1 MLHFTFYILHFTFT
15 MSYTGE
21 HLLPGYIG
29 HFCVLLSLMAS
40 LVAGF
45 SYYKSHRSTHPDD
58 KKGWLKLARLSFVT
72 EALAVFATFFI
83 IVYMMFNHLFEY
95 KYVWQHSSVSLE
107 PKYILSAIWEGQ
119 EGSTLLWTMW
129 HAVLGLIVIRWQKEW
144 EVPVMTVVSFA
155 QFFLA
160 TMIIG
165 IYIFDVKIGSN
176 PFILLRDSGAFDNA
190 PAMHLDFDVSKPLR
204 SDYLTMIKDGNDL
217 NPLLQNYWMV
227 IHPPVLFLGFASTLF
242 PFAFAMAGLWTHKI
256 GEWIKPALPWVL
268 FSIAILGL
276 GIMMGSK
283 WAYES
288 LNFGG
293 YWAWDP
299 VENASLV
306 PWMIM
311 VSGLHTMLIYKH
323 TGHSLR
329 SSFIF
334 MALSFLFI
342 LYSSFLTKSGVLGD
356 SSVHAF
362 ADIGMNGQ
370 LFLFLMVFVWLTP
383 FFAAVSDRQRLIIT
397 AVTAVLSLATYFLAE
412 VIPGFAL
419 YVIVAGIVTFIVW
432 LNKKVPAVQKEE
444 RASSREFWMFIGS
457 LVFFL
462 AAMII
467 IIQTSLPVFNKLYHI
482 NTAPGE
488 NSEFK
493 YNQIQVLVAVI
504 IGVLSA
510 IAQYF
515 RYRHTPRQVFIRK
528 IAVPTFISAL
538 IATFIL
544 TVVKINYDKEGM
556 GFLINIWLALV
567 AGVYAVVANVM
578 YMFTALKGNMKN
590 SGGSI
595 AHVGFGMILVGV
607 LLSSGKKE
615 VLSINT
621 SGIPVNFGPN
631 SKEITGENLTL
642 IRGLPMKM
650 GDYKVTYMAD
660 SAHPKK
666 QQTYFKID
674 FKSDKESFTLWPNAF
689 VNYKGN
695 MEMMANPDAKHY
707 WDHDVFTYVSAIQNP
722 TSKTDTTKFVMHEK
736 AVGDTIFYSK
746 GYMILGRV
754 VGKDS
759 LPVNGFA
766 ASDTGFTASVKVQQL
781 NGSSYK
787 SDLLMIR
794 GNGQKLFQSEDTIF
808 SQNLVLTLND
818 VRGSRAEIGVKE
830 DSDITPWLTLK
841 AYKFPYINLLW
852 LGVIV
857 TVLGALISMW
867 SRLSKARV

>member
-1 MLHFTFYILHFTFT
+1 MN
-15 MSYTGE
+15 YTGE
-21 HLLPGYIG
+21 HLLPGQLG
-29 HFCVLLSLMAS
+29 HFFILLSLVAS
-40 LVAGF
+40 LVASF
-45 SYYKSHRSTHPDD
+45 SYYKTVKSQAPEER
-58 KKGWLKLARLSFVT
+58 KAWLKLARLSFLI
-72 EALAVFATFFI
+72 EAFAVFSVFAA
-83 IVYMMFNHLFEY
+83 IVYMMFNHMFEY
-95 KYVWQHSSVSLE
+95 RYVWQHSSLSLE

-129 HAVLGLIVIRWQKEW
+129 HCVLGLIIIRREKEW
-144 EVPVMTVVSFA
+144 EAPVMSIVSFA

-160 TMIIG
+160 TMIVG
-165 IYIFDVKIGSN
+165 IYVFGVKIGSN
-176 PFILLRDSGAFDNA
+176 PFVLLRESGALDNA
-190 PAMHLDFDVSKPLR
+190 PAMHLDMDPTKPIR
-204 SDYLTMIKDGNDL
+204 PDYLTMITDGNDL

-227 IHPPVLFLGFASTLF
+227 IHPPVLFLGFASTLI
-242 PFAFAMAGLWTHKI
+242 PFAFAGAGLWTRNI
-256 GEWIKPALPWVL
+256 GGWIKRALPWTL

-329 SSFIF
+329 ATFIF
-334 MALSFLFI
+334 LSLSFLFI
-342 LYSSFLTKSGVLGD
+342 LYSSFLTKSGVLGE

-383 FFAAVSDRQRLIIT
+383 FFAARTDKQRIIISL
-397 AVTAVLSLATYFLAE
+397 VTFGLSLATYFLAE
-412 VIPGFAL
+412 TIPGFPL
-419 YVIVAGIVTFIVW
+419 YVIVAGIVTFIV
-432 LNKKVPAVQKEE
+432 LMNKQVPAVQKEE
-444 RASSREFWMFIGS
+444 SASSREFWMFIGA

-462 AAMII
+462 SAMII
-467 IIQTSLPVFNKLYHI
+467 IVQTSLPVFNKLYNI

-493 YNQIQVLVAVI
+493 YNQIQVLVAI
-504 IGVLSA
+504 IVGLLTAVG
-510 IAQYF
+510 QYF
-515 RYRHTPRQVFIRK
+515 RYKHTPKEFFLKR
-528 IAVPTFISAL
+528 IAVPTLISAI

-544 TVVKINYDKEGM
+544 VVIKINYDKEGM

-567 AGVYAVVANVM
+567 AGVYALVANAM

-595 AHVGFGMILVGV
+595 AHLGFGMLLVGI

-621 SGIPVNFGPN
+621 SGIPVNFGPD
-631 SKEITGENLTL
+631 SKELTGENLTL
-642 IRGLPMKM
+642 IRGLPMSM
-650 GDYKVTYMAD
+650 ADYKVTYMAD

-707 WDHDVFTYVSAIQNP
+707 WDHDVFTYVSAIQNR
-722 TSKTDTTKFVMHEK
+722 SSITDTTKYTMHEK
-736 AVGDTIFYSK
+736 VVGDTIFYTK
-746 GYMILGRV
+746 GYMTVERV
-754 VGKDS
+754 VGKDK
-759 LPVNGFA
+759 LPVEGFA
-766 ASDTGFTASVKVQQL
+766 ANDTGYTASIKVQQL
-781 NGSSYK
+781 NGSSYQ

-794 GNGQKLFQSEDTIF
+794 GRGQKLFQSEDTVF
-808 SQNLVLTLND
+808 SQNLVLTLNN
-818 VRGSRAEIGVKE
+818 VAGNQVEIGVKE
-830 DSDITPWLTLK
+830 SADITPWLTLK
-841 AYKFPYINLLW
+841 AYKFPYINFLW
-852 LGVIV
+852 LGVIL
-857 TVLGALISMW
+857 TVAGALISMW
-867 SRLSKARV
+867 NRFSRA

>member
-1 MLHFTFYILHFTFT
+1 MAYE
-15 MSYTGE
+15 GE
-21 HLLPGYIG
+21 HLLPGQIG
-29 HFCVLLSLMAS
+29 HFFVLLSLVAS
-40 LVAGF
+40 FVASF
-45 SYYKSHRSTHPDD
+45 AYYKTVRSQNSADR
-58 KKGWLKLARLSFVT
+58 KSWLKLARISFIT
-72 EALAVFATFFI
+72 EAVSVFAIFG
-83 IVYMMFNHLFEY
+83 VLLHLMFNHMFEY
-95 KYVWQHSSVSLE
+95 KYVWQHSSLSLE

-119 EGSTLLWTMW
+119 EGSTLLWTIW
-129 HAVLGLIVIRWQKEW
+129 HCILGLVFIAREKEW
-144 EVPVMTVVSFA
+144 EAPVMSIVSFA

-160 TMIIG
+160 TMVVG

-176 PFILLRDSGAFDNA
+176 PFVLLRDSGVLDNA
-190 PAMHLDFDVSKPLR
+190 PAMHLDFDITKPIR
-204 SDYLTMIKDGNDL
+204 PDYMTMVTDGNDL

-227 IHPPVLFLGFASTLF
+227 IHPPVLFLGFASTLI
-242 PFAFAMAGLWTHKI
+242 PFAFAMAGLWKQDI
-256 GEWIKPALPWVL
+256 GGWIKRAIPWTL
-268 FSIAILGL
+268 FSIAVFGL

-311 VSGLHTMLIYKH
+311 VSGLHTMIIYKN
-323 TGHSLR
+323 TGYSLR
-329 SSFIF
+329 STFVFLALSFIF
-334 MALSFLFI
+334 I
-342 LYSSFLTKSGVLGD
+342 VYSTFLTKSGVLGE

-370 LFLFLMVFVWLTP
+370 LFLFMIVFVWLAP
-383 FFAAVSDRQRLIIT
+383 FMAATTDKQKIII
-397 AVTAVLSLATYFLAE
+397 ASVTAVLSLATYFLAE
-412 VIPGFAL
+412 VIPGFPL
-419 YVIVAGIVTFIVW
+419 YVIVAGFITFV
-432 LNKKVPAVQKEE
+432 LLMNKQVPAIKKEE
-444 RASSREFWMFIGS
+444 SASSREFWMFIGS

-462 AAMII
+462 SAMII
-467 IIQTSLPVFNKLYHI
+467 IIQTSLPVFNKLFDI

-493 YNQIQVLVAVI
+493 YNQIQVLVAMIVGI
-504 IGVLSA
+504 LTA
-510 IAQYF
+510 ISQYF
-515 RYRHTPRQVFIRK
+515 RYKQTPAQQLMK
-528 IAVPTFISAL
+528 KLVPPTLVSAA

-544 TVVKINYDKEGM
+544 VVVQINFDKHGI
-556 GFLINIWLALV
+556 GFLINIWIALA
-567 AGVYAVVANVM
+567 ASVYAVVANTM

-595 AHVGFGMILVGV
+595 AHLGFGMMLVGI

-621 SGIPVNFGPN
+621 SGIPVNFGPD
-631 SKEITGENLTL
+631 SKEVTGENLTL
-642 IRGLPMKM
+642 VRGLPMQM
-650 GDYKVTYMAD
+650 GPYKVTYSGD

-674 FKSDKESFTLWPNAF
+674 FTSEKENFTLWPNAF

-707 WDHDVFTYVSAIQNP
+707 WDHDVFTYVSALQNP
-722 TSKTDTTKFVMHEK
+722 TTKNDTTKFVMNVK
-736 AVGDTIFYSK
+736 AVSDTIFYSK
-746 GYMILGRV
+746 GYIVLEKLI
-754 VGKDS
+754 GKDN
-759 LPVNGFA
+759 LPVEGFA
-766 ASDTGFTASVKVQQL
+766 RTDTGYTASLKIQQL

-794 GNGQKLFQSEDTIF
+794 GAGRKLFQSEDTVF

-818 VRGSRAEIGVKE
+818 IKGAQAEIGVKE
-830 DSDITPWLTLK
+830 SADITPWLTLK

-852 LGVIV
+852 LGVV
-857 TVLGALISMW
+857 LTVLGSLIAMW
-867 SRLSKARV
+867 KRISL